1 LVKLVSYATIFKKT
15 LVFWVFFLPLIVSF
29 DLLTNAAWGLKAL
42 VYICIMQVDKP
53 LVEHLAHL
61 SRLHVAP
68 DKMDQLV
75 TDMQDLVR
83 FVEKLN
89 ELDTT
94 GTEPLMH
101 MGNSQNVLR
110 PDVMG
115 GSISREEAL
124 RNAPD
129 QNGTFIKVPKVI
141 HK

>member
-1 LVKLVSYATIFKKT
+1 MVKLVSYATIFKKT

>member
-1 LVKLVSYATIFKKT
+1 MVKLVSYATIFKKT

-61 SRLHVAP
+61 SRLYVAP
-68 DKMDQLV
+68 EKMDQLV
-75 TDMQDLVR
+75 ADMQDLVG

-94 GTEPLMH
+94 GIEPLMH
-101 MGNSQNVLR
+101 MGNSHNVLR
-110 PDVMG
+110 PDIVG
-115 GSISREEAL
+115 GSISREDAL

>member
-94 GTEPLMH
+94 GTEPLRH

>member
-1 LVKLVSYATIFKKT
+1 MVKLVSYATIFKKT

-61 SRLHVAP
+61 SRLNVAP
-68 DKMDQLV
+68 EKMDQLV
-75 TDMQDLVR
+75 ADMQDLVG

-101 MGNSQNVLR
+101 MGQSHNVLR
-110 PDVMG
+110 ADKVG
-115 GSISREEAL
+115 GTISREEAL
-124 RNAPD
+124 SNAPD